1 MSAEGLRSHITL
13 CPRSAQVDMTFCN
26 LGCYGLE
33 METGSTANVY
43 SERYVAFIDILGFS
57 SHVRQ
62 SEHSPS
68 EAEKLVKIMDRISER
83 WSYPALQST
92 HEVLCEDFRSQSFSD
107 CTVLSEAATPK
118 GLHYLL
124 LMVTQF
130 ALDLLANGFLL
141 RGGIAKGPLHHSKNA
156 VFGPAFLKAY
166 DLEQNIAE
174 YPRIIVDQY
183 THQDFNLNPS
193 PEAFDKH
200 IRPDLRHAVD
210 GPVYVDIF
218 SAFKFAGPLPA
229 RIELN
234 RQACRDQI
242 QAKLDASIYVPA
254 HYKKLQWLTS
264 VWNSNVEEESGRHQ
278 WIVAP
283 VQRDFEKRNERGG

>member
-1 MSAEGLRSHITL
+1 MIEKT
-13 CPRSAQVDMTFCN
+13 DTD
-26 LGCYGLE
+26 
-33 METGSTANVY
+33 NVY
-43 SERYVAFIDILGFS
+43 SDRYVAFIDILGFS
-57 SHVRQ
+57 SHVHQ

-68 EAEKLVKIMDRISER
+68 EAEKLVRIMNRISER

-92 HEVLCEDFRSQSFSD
+92 HEVLGEDFKSQSFSD

-141 RGGIAKGPLHHSKNA
+141 RGGIAKGPLHHSDNA

-174 YPRIIVDQY
+174 YPRIIVDQN

-193 PEAFDKH
+193 PESFDKYT
-200 IRPDLRHAVD
+200 RPDLRHAVD
-210 GPVYVDIF
+210 GPVYLDIF
-218 SAFKFAGPLPA
+218 SAFKYSTPLPS
-229 RIELN
+229 RVELN
-234 RQACRDQI
+234 RKACRDQI
-242 QAKLDASIYVPA
+242 QAKLDASMYVPA
-254 HYKKLQWLTS
+254 HYKKMQWLMTI
-264 VWNSNVEEESGRHQ
+264 WNSTVEAESGRNE
-278 WIVAP
+278 WIVSP
-283 VQRDFEKRNERGG
+283 LQRDLKKRNEVT